1 MLTSSSFLCV
11 QELEGTGYSSGVG
24 AAEGTASRPVHGLRG
39 GFSHFLIFFHALVL
53 IRAGHMPLMM
63 DGPGQVESV
72 YRSP

>member
-39 GFSHFLIFFHALVL
+39 GFSHFLIFFFT
-53 IRAGHMPLMM
+53 PW
-63 DGPGQVESV
+63 S
-72 YRSP
+72 